1 MLYERSDQLKYCLN
15 HGIFKASFMA
25 PNLDNNTEPA
35 NFYERAIWQKA
46 KEAASERTW
55 IYVLKDTEAWK
66 IN

>member
-1 MLYERSDQLKYCLN
+1 
-15 HGIFKASFMA
+15 MA
-25 PNLDNNTEPA
+25 HNLDNNTEPA

-46 KEAASERTW
+46 KEPASERTW